1 MIYFI
6 IYFILGAI
14 VGGTTWFWNSTNHK
28 DCVYEGSILIYL
40 SGCIFLWPAVLV
52 GTIIDIIRFIVKKYC
67 NTKN

>member
-14 VGGTTWFWNSTNHK
+14 VGCATWFWNSSNHK

-40 SGCIFLWPAVLV
+40 FGCIFLWPAVLV
-52 GTIIDIIRFIVKKYC
+52 ATIIDIIKI
-67 NTKN
+67 N